1 MRLNVYSTKYA
12 VNLVGFFVR
21 AMIGRFYLKVMR
33 IKLEKKIIGIFGLL
47 FFVFLSVW
55 YALKVE
61 GVIIDNYFVSIPSFG
76 IILAFS
82 GLTYAKKDKYKFHQ
96 LGKVLKKDL
105 ILGGWI
111 GTLIGIMLT
120 FGLADN
126 SINNNIGDLLNS
138 IGMAMITLLYGYV
151 IGNIV
156 ESCWPGKQ

>member
-1 MRLNVYSTKYA
+1 M
-12 VNLVGFFVR
+12 GFYVCG
-21 AMIGRFYLKVMR
+21 MIGRFHSKITR
-33 IKLEKKIIGIFGLL
+33 IKLERKIIGIFGLL

-55 YALKVE
+55 YALRVE
-61 GVIIDNYFVSIPSFG
+61 GIIIDNYFASIPSLG
-76 IILAFS
+76 IVLAFS

-111 GTLIGIMLT
+111 GTMIGIMLT

-126 SINNNIGDLLNS
+126 SINNNFGDLLNS
-138 IGMAMITLLYGYV
+138 IGISMITLFYGYI

-156 ESCWPGKQ
+156 ESCWPDKD

>member
-1 MRLNVYSTKYA
+1 M
-12 VNLVGFFVR
+12 
-21 AMIGRFYLKVMR
+21 GRFHLKVTR
-33 IKLEKKIIGIFGLL
+33 IKLERSIVGIFALL
-47 FFVFLSVW
+47 FFVILSVW
-55 YALKVE
+55 YALRVE
-61 GVIIDNYFVSIPSFG
+61 GIIIDNYFASMPSLG
-76 IILAFS
+76 IVLAFS

-138 IGMAMITLLYGYV
+138 IGMAMITLLYGYM

-156 ESCWPGKQ
+156 ESCWPGKE

>member
-1 MRLNVYSTKYA
+1 MD
-12 VNLVGFFVR
+12 
-21 AMIGRFYLKVMR
+21 RFHLKLTR

-47 FFVFLSVW
+47 FFVILSVW

-61 GVIIDNYFVSIPSFG
+61 EVLIDNYFVSIPSLG
-76 IILAFS
+76 IVLAFS
-82 GLTYAKKDKYKFHQ
+82 GLTYAKKDKYKFHE

-111 GTLIGIMLT
+111 GTMIGMMLT

-126 SINNNIGDLLNS
+126 SINNNFGDLLNS
-138 IGMAMITLLYGYV
+138 IGMAMITLLYGYM

-156 ESCWPGKQ
+156 ESCWPENA

>member
-1 MRLNVYSTKYA
+1 MER
-12 VNLVGFFVR
+12 
-21 AMIGRFYLKVMR
+21 
-33 IKLEKKIIGIFGLL
+33 KIIGIFGLL
-47 FFVFLSVW
+47 IFVFLSVW
-55 YALKVE
+55 YALRVE
-61 GVIIDNYFVSIPSFG
+61 GIIIGNYFVSIPSLT
-76 IILAFS
+76 IVLAFG

-126 SINNNIGDLLNS
+126 SINNNFGDLLNS
-138 IGMAMITLLYGYV
+138 IGMAMITLFYGYM

-156 ESCWPGKQ
+156 ESCWPDKD